1 MQIITNLIV
10 ILSRAR
16 EIFDREFQ
24 DFIDNEI
31 VRKTSQSR
39 KLVRESNAE

>member
-24 DFIDNEI
+24 DFINNEI
-31 VRKTSQSR
+31 VREDKSKTGNVA
-39 KLVRESNAE
+39 KKD